1 MAQRREAATEREVQR
16 AVNTA
21 AIEPNQ
27 VHPARKLGVARQT
40 YVSWLDRAERL
51 GLTAGAP
58 DAVPE
63 WQEKKKLT
71 PDQETQ
77 HHARL
82 AAPGPRVQPL
92 HNTLAH
98 SSTHTS

>member
-58 DAVPE
+58 GSVPE
-63 WQEKKKLT
+63 WQQKKISL
-71 PDQETQ
+71 PDNGRELKAQRRGREHTVYPPTKP
-77 HHARL
+77 
-82 AAPGPRVQPL
+82 APRG
-92 HNTLAH
+92 
-98 SSTHTS
+98 